1 MSSDPRFVAVALP
14 NHLIADADI
23 WFVDSKVSG
32 GIKDTVG
39 KVEEKIG
46 DLTGLT
52 SFQTSGKERQAEGEV
67 EHKQAQAQGYVEGT
81 KDCVT
86 GTFDKVAGSFT
97 GNTSQEISGGCLVSR
112 IRSTQQS
119 TDVRLGDVRKEKG
132 KVQQEANKS

>member
-1 MSSDPRFVAVALP
+1 MFSNSNGCV
-14 NHLIADADI
+14 
-23 WFVDSKVSG
+23 
-32 GIKDTVG
+32 KDTVG
-39 KVEEKIG
+39 RIEGGVG
-46 DLTGLT
+46 DVTGLE
-52 SFQTSGKERQAEGEV
+52 SWQTSGKKRQAEGEV

-112 IRSTQQS
+112 ILSTQQS